1 MKLSVSRIVSDI
13 DRMADDLI
21 YCFDHYADWNDF
33 FYIFILF

>member
-1 MKLSVSRIVSDI
+1 MKLSVSRIVGRLI
-13 DRMADDLI
+13 GWYDLI

>member
-1 MKLSVSRIVSDI
+1 MKLSVTA